1 MAAVQTQGG
10 RFGKPKGIDGERFII
25 ATGEMAATEGGGKVG
40 TGRWGREGG
49 EQEGKSVTL
58 SPTLSEPAG
67 KMCPSGLPFL
77 FLSFLYD
84 LNTLKYNT
92 SS

>member
-1 MAAVQTQGG
+1 M
-10 RFGKPKGIDGERFII
+10 ERGLSLPQERWQPQRG
-25 ATGEMAATEGGGKVG
+25 A
-40 TGRWGREGG
+40 GRWGREGE

-58 SPTLSEPAG
+58 SPTLPEPAG
-67 KMCPSGLPFL
+67 KMCPSGLPFI